1 MVEQL
6 RQEQEPEQE
15 PKQAPK
21 RVSVRLPAPAARML
35 RSALAAAAIIAISW
49 GVIYLG
55 AARADQAARHNLLMR
70 ARASAALLDPG
81 DIADLIQHASGPS
94 PTSSETFVRVLDR
107 LRALCET
114 SDDAR
119 FVYIVIPV
127 DGQVVAI
134 LDSEPED
141 SPNYSPPG
149 QSMYPATP
157 GQMALFAS
165 VAAGVEGPRTDP
177 WGTWITA
184 YAPITANGGNS
195 PVAFLAMDVDA
206 SAWPKYSLVQWAP
219 IFLTVAFLAALA
231 VFMVISRYN
240 RESRHAR
247 YLAERDYLTGLA
259 NRAAL
264 IRAIDRAILQA
275 KKGKPSA
282 LLAIDIDNFKAL
294 NDTLTHSMGDEIL
307 IAVAEHVKT
316 LVRKTDVVARV
327 AGDEFAVLLRGV
339 VRNEALVTAER
350 IRSSLENLRFEVR
363 GMPVYLTVSTGLTE
377 IGRDMHTRDVS
388 MHADI
393 ALAAAKEA
401 GKNRVVFSP
410 AYVSPADN
418 GKSETHSDTL
428 AIEAA
433 LQSGRLLVYLQPIV
447 PIAGAQP
454 DGSDCRRFEALVRMV
469 GPDNDVV
476 TAGRFV
482 PVAEGLGLI
491 PQIDM
496 WVLDQVI
503 DLLST
508 QPGVKIAM
516 NLSARSIARPSFLE
530 QVEAK
535 VASSSIG
542 QGQLCFEITETAA
555 MGNVS
560 EVRSWMNRMKELGCT
575 FGIDDFGAGHSA
587 ISYLYE
593 LPVDVVKIAGNV
605 VQSMRDDSSGALI
618 VEAINSVSHVLGA
631 RTVAECVEDEECLAA
646 LQGMGIDFGQ
656 GYYFARPMPADEAL
670 T

>member
-6 RQEQEPEQE
+6 RQEQEP
-15 PKQAPK
+15 K
-21 RVSVRLPAPAARML
+21 RVRARPPAPAARMV
-35 RSALAAAAIIAISW
+35 RSSLAALAIVAISW
-49 GVIYLG
+49 GVICLC
-55 AARADQAARHNLLMR
+55 AARADQQARHNLLMR
-70 ARASAALLDPG
+70 ARSSAALLDPG
-81 DIADLIQHASGPS
+81 DIADITQHALGAGPKS
-94 PTSSETFVRVLDR
+94 KDAFVRVLDR
-107 LRALCET
+107 LRALHLT
-114 SDDAR
+114 SEDTR
-119 FVYIVIPV
+119 FVYIVRPV
-127 DGQVVAI
+127 DGQIVAI
-134 LDSEPED
+134 LDAEPED
-141 SPNYSPPG
+141 SPDYSPPG

-157 GQMALFAS
+157 GEMALFAS
-165 VAAGVEGPRTDP
+165 GTAGVEGPRTDP
-177 WGTWITA
+177 WGTWISA
-184 YAPITANGGNS
+184 YAPIATGPGDD
-195 PVAFLAMDVDA
+195 PIAFLAMDVELA
-206 SAWPKYSLVQWAP
+206 AWTKYSLAQWAP
-219 IFLTVAFLAALA
+219 IFLTVALLAALT
-231 VFMVISRYN
+231 VFMVISRCKN
-240 RESRHAR
+240 ESRHAR

-264 IRAIDRAILQA
+264 IRAIDRAILQD

-307 IAVAEHVKT
+307 IAVAKHVKT
-316 LVRKTDVVARV
+316 MVRKTDLVARI

-339 VRNEALVTAER
+339 MRDEALVTAER
-350 IRSSLENLRFEVR
+350 IRSSLESLRLEVR
-363 GMPVYLTVSTGLTE
+363 GMPVYLTVSTGMTE
-377 IGRDMHTRDVS
+377 IGRDTHTRDVS
-388 MHADI
+388 MHADM

-410 AYVSPADN
+410 TYVSPVAN
-418 GKSETHSDTL
+418 GRSETHSDTL

-433 LQSGRLLVYLQPIV
+433 LQNGRLLVYLQPIV

-454 DGSDCRRFEALVRMV
+454 KGSDCRHFEALVRMI

-476 TAGRFV
+476 AAGRFV
-482 PVAEGLGLI
+482 PTAEDLGLI

-503 DLLST
+503 DLLSA
-508 QPGVKIAM
+508 QPGVSIAM

-530 QVEAK
+530 QVEAR

-542 QGQLCFEITETAA
+542 QSRLCFEITETAA

-560 EVRSWMNRMKELGCT
+560 EVRAWMNRMNALGCT
-575 FGIDDFGAGHSA
+575 FAIDDFGAGYSA

-593 LPVDVVKIAGNV
+593 LPVDVVKIAGSV
-605 VQSMRDDSSGALI
+605 VQSMRSDSSGKLI
-618 VEAINSVSHVLGA
+618 IEAINSVSQVLGA
-631 RTVAECVEDEECLAA
+631 KTVAECVEDAESLEI
-646 LQGMGIDFGQ
+646 LQGIGIDFGQ

>member
-1 MVEQL
+1 MVEQP
-6 RQEQEPEQE
+6 RQEQEP
-15 PKQAPK
+15 KHAP
-21 RVSVRLPAPAARML
+21 VRLPSPAARML
-35 RSALAAAAIIAISW
+35 RSVLAAAVIMAISW

-55 AARADQAARHNLLMR
+55 ATRADQTARHNLLMR
-70 ARASAALLDPG
+70 ARASAALLDPD
-81 DIADLIQHASGPS
+81 DIADLAQHALGADLQPIDALA
-94 PTSSETFVRVLDR
+94 RVLVR
-107 LRALCET
+107 LRALHQT
-114 SDDAR
+114 SDDTR
-119 FVYIVIPV
+119 FVYIVRPV
-127 DGQVVAI
+127 DGQIVAV

-141 SPNYSPPG
+141 SPDYSPPG

-157 GQMALFAS
+157 GEMALFAS
-165 VAAGVEGPRTDP
+165 GSAGVEGPRTDP

-184 YAPITANGGNS
+184 YAPIVANEGDS

-219 IFLTVAFLAALA
+219 IFVTVAVLAAVT
-231 VFMVISRYN
+231 VFMVISKYRD
-240 RESRHAR
+240 ESLHAR

-259 NRAAL
+259 NRGSL

-282 LLAIDIDNFKAL
+282 LLAIDIDNFRAL
-294 NDTLTHSMGDEIL
+294 NDTLTHSVGDEIL
-307 IAVAEHVKT
+307 IAVAKHVKT
-316 LVRKTDVVARV
+316 LVRKTDLVARV

-339 VRNEALVTAER
+339 VRSEALVTAER
-350 IRSSLENLRFEVR
+350 IRSSLENLRFEAR
-363 GMPVYLTVSTGLTE
+363 GMPVYLTVSTGMTE
-377 IGRDMHTRDVS
+377 IGRDAHTRDVS
-388 MHADI
+388 MHADM

-401 GKNRVVFSP
+401 GKNRVAFSP
-410 AYVSPADN
+410 TSAPSAPN
-418 GKSETHSDTL
+418 GNPETYSDTL
-428 AIEAA
+428 AIETA

-447 PIAGAQP
+447 PITGAQP
-454 DGSDCRRFEALVRMV
+454 EGSDCRRFEALVRMI

-482 PVAEGLGLI
+482 PAAEGLGLI

-508 QPGVKIAM
+508 RPGVSIAM

-535 VASSSIG
+535 VASSQIG
-542 QGQLCFEITETAA
+542 QGRLCFEITETAA

-560 EVRSWMNRMKELGCT
+560 EVRSWMKRMRGLGCT

-593 LPVDVVKIAGNV
+593 LPVDVVKIAGSV

-618 VEAINSVSHVLGA
+618 IEAINSVSHVLGA
-631 RTVAECVEDEECLAA
+631 ETVAECVEDEECLAV
-646 LQGMGIDFGQ
+646 LKDMGIDFGQ
-656 GYYFARPMPADEAL
+656 GYYFARPMPADKAL

>member
-1 MVEQL
+1 
-6 RQEQEPEQE
+6 
-15 PKQAPK
+15 
-21 RVSVRLPAPAARML
+21 ML
-35 RSALAAAAIIAISW
+35 RTVLAAAAIMAITW

-55 AARADQAARHNLLMR
+55 AARADQMARHNLLMR
-70 ARASAALLDPG
+70 ARSSAALLDPG
-81 DIADLIQHASGPS
+81 DIADLVQHASAIS
-94 PTSSETFVRVLDR
+94 PTSNETFVRVLDR
-107 LRALCET
+107 LRALYET

-119 FVYIVIPV
+119 FVYIVQAV
-127 DGQVVAI
+127 DGQIVAI
-134 LDSEPED
+134 IDSEPED
-141 SPNYSPPG
+141 SPDYSPPG

-157 GQMALFAS
+157 GEMALFAS
-165 VAAGVEGPRTDP
+165 GTAGVEGPRTDP

-184 YAPITANGGNS
+184 YAPIATGPGDD
-195 PVAFLAMDVDA
+195 PIAFLAMDVEA
-206 SAWPKYSLVQWAP
+206 AAWPKYSLVQWTP
-219 IFLTVAFLAALA
+219 IFLTVAFLAALT
-231 VFMVISRYN
+231 VLMVVAKYRN
-240 RESRHAR
+240 ESLHAR

-259 NRAAL
+259 NRATL

-282 LLAIDIDNFKAL
+282 LLAIDIDDFKAL

-307 IAVAEHVKT
+307 IAVAEHLKT
-316 LVRKTDVVARV
+316 LVRKTDLVARV

-339 VRNEALVTAER
+339 VRNEAFATAER

-363 GMPVYLTVSTGLTE
+363 GMPVYLTVSLGMTE
-377 IGRDMHTRDVS
+377 IGRDTQTGDVS
-388 MHADI
+388 MHADM

-401 GKNRVVFSP
+401 GKNRVAFSP
-410 AYVSPADN
+410 TYVSPVAN
-418 GKSETHSDTL
+418 GSSEAHSDTL

-433 LQSGRLLVYLQPIV
+433 LRNGRLLVYLQPIV
-447 PIAGAQP
+447 PIGGAQP
-454 DGSDCRRFEALVRMV
+454 EGSDYRCFEALVRMI
-469 GPDNDVV
+469 GPGNDVIA
-476 TAGRFV
+476 AGKFV
-482 PVAEGLGLI
+482 PIAEGLGLI

-508 QPGVKIAM
+508 QPDVSIAM

-530 QVEAK
+530 QVQAK
-535 VASSSIG
+535 VASSDISHG
-542 QGQLCFEITETAA
+542 RLCFEITETAA

-560 EVRSWMNRMKELGCT
+560 EVRSWMNRMKALGCT

-656 GYYFARPMPADEAL
+656 GYYFARPMPANEAL

>member
-1 MVEQL
+1 VVEQL

-294 NDTLTHSMGDEIL
+294 NDTHGEANGNRVLKEVGRIFRSATRIHDL
-307 IAVAEHVKT
+307 
-316 LVRKTDVVARV
+316 VARFGADTFAMLLPETPF
-327 AGDEFAVLLRGV
+327 AGAK
-339 VRNEALVTAER
+339 
-350 IRSSLENLRFEVR
+350 
-363 GMPVYLTVSTGLTE
+363 TV
-377 IGRDMHTRDVS
+377 
-388 MHADI
+388 
-393 ALAAAKEA
+393 AAKLK
-401 GKNRVVFSP
+401 GNL
-410 AYVSPADN
+410 
-418 GKSETHSDTL
+418 SDTK
-428 AIEAA
+428 I
-433 LQSGRLLVYLQPIV
+433 R
-447 PIAGAQP
+447 AG
-454 DGSDCRRFEALVRMV
+454 
-469 GPDNDVV
+469 
-476 TAGRFV
+476 T
-482 PVAEGLGLI
+482 
-491 PQIDM
+491 
-496 WVLDQVI
+496 
-503 DLLST
+503 
-508 QPGVKIAM
+508 
-516 NLSARSIARPSFLE
+516 RSIQVTGSFGI
-530 QVEAK
+530 
-535 VASSSIG
+535 ASSSKA
-542 QGQLCFEITETAA
+542 T
-555 MGNVS
+555 S
-560 EVRSWMNRMKELGCT
+560 K
-575 FGIDDFGAGHSA
+575 
-587 ISYLYE
+587 
-593 LPVDVVKIAGNV
+593 
-605 VQSMRDDSSGALI
+605 
-618 VEAINSVSHVLGA
+618 
-631 RTVAECVEDEECLAA
+631 
-646 LQGMGIDFGQ
+646 
-656 GYYFARPMPADEAL
+656 PADLLRMAEKAL
-670 T
+670 KMAKKRGGNQIA

>member
-6 RQEQEPEQE
+6 RQEQHS
-15 PKQAPK
+15 K
-21 RVSVRLPAPAARML
+21 RALVRLPAPVARML
-35 RSALAAAAIIAISW
+35 RSVLAAAAIMAISW
-49 GVIYLG
+49 GVIHLC
-55 AARADQAARHNLLMR
+55 ATRADQVARNNLLMR
-70 ARASAALLDPG
+70 ARASAALLDPD
-81 DIADLIQHASGPS
+81 DIADLAQHVLGADLRSNDAL
-94 PTSSETFVRVLDR
+94 VRVLDR
-107 LRALCET
+107 LRALCDA
-114 SDDAR
+114 SDDTR
-119 FVYIVIPV
+119 FIYIVKPV
-127 DGQVVAI
+127 GGQIVAV
-134 LDSEPED
+134 LNSEPED
-141 SPNYSPPG
+141 SPDYSAPG
-149 QSMYPATP
+149 QSTYPATP
-157 GQMALFAS
+157 GELALFAS
-165 VAAGVEGPRTDP
+165 GAAGVEGPRTDP

-184 YAPITANGGNS
+184 YAPIVANEGDG
-195 PVAFLAMDVDA
+195 PIAYLAMDIDA

-219 IFLTVAFLAALA
+219 IFVTVAILAAVI
-231 VFMVISRYN
+231 VFMVISRYRN
-240 RESRHAR
+240 ESLHAR

-259 NRAAL
+259 NRGSL

-282 LLAIDIDNFKAL
+282 LLAIDIDNFRAL
-294 NDTLTHSMGDEIL
+294 NDTLTHSVGDEIL
-307 IAVAEHVKT
+307 IAVAKHVKT
-316 LVRKTDVVARV
+316 LVRKTDLVARV

-363 GMPVYLTVSTGLTE
+363 GMPVYLTVSTGMTE
-377 IGRDMHTRDVS
+377 IGRDTHTRDVS
-388 MHADI
+388 VHADM

-410 AYVSPADN
+410 TYVSPVAN
-418 GKSETHSDTL
+418 GTAETHSDTL

-454 DGSDCRRFEALVRMV
+454 EGSDRRRFEALVRMI
-469 GPDNDVV
+469 GPANDVV
-476 TAGRFV
+476 AAGRFV
-482 PVAEGLGLI
+482 PIAEGLGLI

-503 DLLST
+503 DLLSAR
-508 QPGVKIAM
+508 PDVSIAM

-535 VASSSIG
+535 VASSDIG
-542 QGQLCFEITETAA
+542 RDRLCFEITETAA
-555 MGNVS
+555 MGSVS
-560 EVRSWMNRMKELGCT
+560 EVRSWMNQMKALGCT

-605 VQSMRDDSSGALI
+605 VQSMRRDSSGALI

-631 RTVAECVEDEECLAA
+631 KTVAECVEDEECLAA

-670 T
+670 A

>member
-6 RQEQEPEQE
+6 RQAQ
-15 PKQAPK
+15 KPK
-21 RVSVRLPAPAARML
+21 RAPVHLPAPAARML
-35 RSALAAAAIIAISW
+35 RSVLAAAAIMAISW
-49 GVIYLG
+49 GVIYLS
-55 AARADQAARHNLLMR
+55 ATRADQAARQNLLMR
-70 ARASAALLDPG
+70 ARASAALLDPD
-81 DIADLIQHASGPS
+81 DIVDLAQHALGVDLQ
-94 PTSSETFVRVLDR
+94 SSDALVRILSK
-107 LRALCET
+107 LRALHQT
-114 SDDAR
+114 SEDTR
-119 FVYIVIPV
+119 FVYIVRPV
-127 DGQVVAI
+127 DGQIVAV

-141 SPNYSPPG
+141 SPDYSPPG

-157 GQMALFAS
+157 GELALFAS
-165 VAAGVEGPRTDP
+165 GVAGVEGPRTDP

-184 YAPITANGGNS
+184 YAPIVANEGDS

-219 IFLTVAFLAALA
+219 IFVTVAILAAVM
-231 VFMVISRYN
+231 VFMVISRYRN
-240 RESRHAR
+240 ESLHAR

-259 NRAAL
+259 NRGSL

-282 LLAIDIDNFKAL
+282 LLAIDIDNFRAL
-294 NDTLTHSMGDEIL
+294 NDTLTHSVGDEIL
-307 IAVAEHVKT
+307 IAVAKHVKT
-316 LVRKTDVVARV
+316 LVRRTDLVARV

-350 IRSSLENLRFEVR
+350 IRSSLEDLRFEVR
-363 GMPVYLTVSTGLTE
+363 GMPVYLTVSTGMTE
-377 IGRDMHTRDVS
+377 IGRDAHTRDVS
-388 MHADI
+388 MQADM

-401 GKNRVVFSP
+401 GKNRIAFSP
-410 AYVSPADN
+410 TYASSAPSGNPEAY
-418 GKSETHSDTL
+418 SDTL
-428 AIEAA
+428 AIETA

-447 PIAGAQP
+447 PIAGAQSKGA
-454 DGSDCRRFEALVRMV
+454 DYRRFEALVRMI

-482 PVAEGLGLI
+482 PIAEGLGLI

-508 QPGVKIAM
+508 QPGVSIAM

-535 VASSSIG
+535 VASSRIG

-593 LPVDVVKIAGNV
+593 LPVDVVKIAGSV
-605 VQSMRDDSSGALI
+605 VQSMRSDSSGALI
-618 VEAINSVSHVLGA
+618 IEAINSVSHVLGA
-631 RTVAECVEDEECLAA
+631 ETVAECVEDEECLAV
-646 LQGMGIDFGQ
+646 LQGMGIDFAQ